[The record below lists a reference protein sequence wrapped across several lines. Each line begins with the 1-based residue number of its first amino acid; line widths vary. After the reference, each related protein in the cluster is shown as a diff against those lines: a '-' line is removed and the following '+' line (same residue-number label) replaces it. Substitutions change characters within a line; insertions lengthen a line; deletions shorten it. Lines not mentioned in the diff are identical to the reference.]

1 MPAPAPWFKNITT
14 LLAELHA
21 ADRAIPADLRTAVVG
36 DPRMHATAVAAQAWG
51 EQFVM
56 TNTAAIN
63 LGVLSLQTNGRLV
76 SHEIDRG
83 ARRLVDETDLH
94 ALPDE
99 PPTLLRGPWVV
110 EMRDPTSDVLLEP
123 SVNRA
128 PTVSLAGYP
137 LDGVIYLVGLQYP
150 DGIAVARWTPRWTGE
165 DLDAGVARDTSPLID
180 DVDAHHEWARD
191 AARFAVVF
199 GLLLD
204 VAATPLRVYDPRAE
218 HRGKRSL
225 RKGEK
230 KAPPAWVTK
239 RVLLDPDRKI
249 AERRPEPSGEG
260 GDGPRSHLHAEVRP
274 VSGFLRR
281 QPHGPGG
288 SLRKLIY
295 VPGFEARRWV
305 APRVRVIVKGPT
317 RE

>member
-1 MPAPAPWFKNITT
+1 MTAPAYRVITEH
-14 LLAELHA
+14 LAALHA
-21 ADRAIPADLRTAVVG
+21 ADRALSADLRAQIAG
-36 DPRMHATAVAAQAWG
+36 DPRMLATAIAAQAWG
-51 EQFVM
+51 ERFVVEQP
-56 TNTAAIN
+56 AAIN
-63 LGVLSLQTNGRLV
+63 LGALAVQTKGRLV
-76 SHEIDRG
+76 AHEIERG

-99 PPTLLRGPWVV
+99 SPTLLRGPWVLEV
-110 EMRDPTSDVLLEP
+110 RDPTTARLLETGLAG
-123 SVNRA
+123 R

-137 LDGVIYLVGLQYP
+137 LDGAIYLVGRQYP
-150 DGIAVARWTPRWTGE
+150 DGITVARWTPKWTGE
-165 DLDAGVARDTSPLID
+165 DIDAGVARDTSPLID

-204 VAATPLRVYDPRAE
+204 VAATPLRVYDPREA

-230 KAPPAWVTK
+230 KPTPAWVTR

-249 AERRPEPSGEG
+249 TERRPEPSGEG
-260 GDGPRSHLHAEVRP
+260 GDGPRSHLHAELRP

-281 QPHGPGG
+281 QPHGPDG